1 MASLKEQLGNQ
12 LLSLVESFRKKNLEM
27 KKDRSVFHKN
37 PIKKRKKQHVD
48 IESSTLYT
56 LKSVSIFSILLSYIS

>member
-37 PIKKRKKQHVD
+37 PIKKSKKQHVD

-56 LKSVSIFSILLSYIS
+56 LTSVSIFSILLSYIS

>member
-27 KKDRSVFHKN
+27 KKDRSVSHKN
-37 PIKKRKKQHVD
+37 PIKKSKKQHVD

-56 LKSVSIFSILLSYIS
+56 LTSVSIFSILLSYIS